1 MIPSQSDRVQT
12 FRKIVNDQDGNDT
25 TNLLFVP
32 VNDGGV
38 SGGGA
43 RWSLLLVDRRVPTAP
58 VAYHYDS
65 VGSRNST
72 VAEQLAA
79 RLGSRLQ
86 PARMA
91 RQQNGHDCGV
101 YVVDATRALIGRL
114 AQGERPD
121 KEPLHLEHL
130 IADRPAQRLY
140 YGLYSCGRVI
150 RFAFRRSN
158 PQSPLTFR

>member
-1 MIPSQSDRVQT
+1 M
-12 FRKIVNDQDGNDT
+12 
-25 TNLLFVP
+25 P

-43 RWSLLLVDRRVPTAP
+43 HWSLLLVDRRVPTAP

-65 VGSRNST
+65 ARSRNST

-79 RLGSRLQ
+79 RLGYRLQ

-114 AQGERPD
+114 AQGERPA
-121 KEPLHLEHL
+121 PRAPHRRSAGTAPVLW
-130 IADRPAQRLY
+130 
-140 YGLYSCGRVI
+140 LYSCGRVI

-158 PQSPLTFR
+158 PQLPLTFR